1 MIKKK
6 FLLMLL
12 VIFAISCLFA
22 ISISAT
28 PQNYKSY
35 EVELVSGERITVY
48 EAYDWDPYEGR
59 IYIRDT
65 MYTEAPSDTDGTY
78 ATLDWSKVR
87 VLDFSNTWLH
97 QYNSTTNEWNSITGR
112 NSSFHLMNNS
122 FTPANC
128 TNLEKVITGK
138 LTYIRGA
145 ALKNLPALKELVIDN
160 SLTNI
165 QYNAFDGCKAL
176 TTITLKEGVRLKDI
190 AQQTF
195 KSCTALVKITLP
207 DTVTSMGDSVFDGC
221 TSLETVNWSSQ
232 MTKIPNGTFSG
243 CTKLIFEIPE
253 HVTSI
258 GGNAFRNCDS
268 LVKFVIPDTVT
279 TIGGFILAECD
290 NLEEV
295 VITENSQIT
304 STLTGVIYKCPKIKS
319 FRMPPLVT
327 EMGYDNFWD
336 CTSLTDVIWPDNLTT
351 ISGGN
356 NFSGCTALTSI
367 KIPNTVTSMPKV
379 NFSGCTNLTDI
390 WLGANLPAISNGQ
403 LILKNIKRIY
413 FSSSVT
419 TIGQYIVGYSN
430 PADSSGN
437 ITFIFTGTKE
447 EATTLQAYLKT
458 NGEAGHAP
466 NNSKFYDAVLV
477 SASEYDVTQEPNG
490 FHLVYD
496 YSACEAFYNGV
507 HKLGDITYELPENY
521 ISSAYDKCFC
531 SECSYVEIVKEYSP
545 IISLVG
551 FSAKENSKKVCMTYK
566 LNKEALEKFE
576 TETGKVISIGV
587 TAAADFDASLTEYQP
602 LNNDLTP
609 IGKAISVSVNKSYG
623 SFDFVLS
630 GFTAEH
636 FAKALVMCAY
646 VSDGTAISYVDS
658 ECKSKA
664 SVFTFGE
671 KIA

>member
-1 MIKKK
+1 
-6 FLLMLL
+6 
-12 VIFAISCLFA
+12 
-22 ISISAT
+22 
-28 PQNYKSY
+28 
-35 EVELVSGERITVY
+35 
-48 EAYDWDPYEGR
+48 
-59 IYIRDT
+59 
-65 MYTEAPSDTDGTY
+65 MYTEAPLDSEGDY
-78 ATLDWSKVR
+78 PTLDWSKVKI
-87 VLDFSNTWLH
+87 LDFSNAWLH
-97 QYNSTTNEWNSITGR
+97 KYNSTTESWESITGR
-112 NSSFHLMNNS
+112 NGSLHLMNNS

-128 TNLEKVITGK
+128 TSLEKIITGK
-138 LTYIRGA
+138 LNYIRGA
-145 ALKNLPALKELVIDN
+145 ALKGLPALQELVVDN
-160 SLTNI
+160 ALTHI

-176 TTITLKEGVRLKDI
+176 TTITFKEGVRLKDI

-195 KSCTALVKITLP
+195 KSCTALVEITLP

-268 LVKFVIPDTVT
+268 FVKFVIPDTVT
-279 TIGGFILAECD
+279 SIGGFILAECD

-295 VITENSQIT
+295 VITDNSQIT
-304 STLTGVIYKCPKIKS
+304 STLTGVILKCPKIKS

-367 KIPNTVTSMPKV
+367 KIPNTVTSMPKA

-531 SECSYVEIVKEYSP
+531 SECSYVKIIKEYSP

-566 LNKEALEKFE
+566 LNKEAIEKYEAE
-576 TETGKVISIGV
+576 TDKELSIGV
-587 TAAADFDASLTEYQP
+587 TAAAGFDASLKEYESI
-602 LNNDLTP
+602 NSDLTP
-609 IGKAISVSVNKSYG
+609 IGNAIVAPVNRQFD

-630 GFTAEH
+630 GFNAEH
-636 FAKALVMCAY
+636 FAKVLIMCAY
-646 VSDGTAISYVDS
+646 ISDGTSISYIDT

-664 SVFTFGE
+664 TVFTFGE